1 MPNSVR
7 STGVLVS
14 VLLAALLVF
23 GCSQI
28 PTEKQSAVDMR
39 PQISFKIVNEN
50 VRGARVLV
58 DGLDM
63 GSVDEYQE
71 NQAALKV
78 LPGKHVVSIVQ
89 RDQLVYEESIYVGHG
104 ISRAIVVQ

>member
-7 STGVLVS
+7 STVVLVS

-50 VRGARVLV
+50 VRGSRVLV